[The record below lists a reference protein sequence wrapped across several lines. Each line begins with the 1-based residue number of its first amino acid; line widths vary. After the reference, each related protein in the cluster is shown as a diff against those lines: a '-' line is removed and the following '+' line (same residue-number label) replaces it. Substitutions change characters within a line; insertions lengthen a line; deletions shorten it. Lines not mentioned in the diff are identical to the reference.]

1 MYKKKTMKTNLWI
14 NSKLACLFAAASYD
28 GQTKQFKLD
37 GKPIFQDAFTAA
49 PEPLVVG
56 DTLTVYV
63 GHAEASG
70 DQMFS
75 IIEWLYYSTQDMKT
89 WTAHGP
95 IMKLTD
101 FKCTVG
107 DAWVK

>member
-1 MYKKKTMKTNLWI
+1 MKTNLWI
-14 NSKLACLFAAASYD
+14 NSTLACLFATVSYA

-37 GKPIFQDAFTAA
+37 VKPIFQDAFTAD